1 MTNLVTIIIA
11 FVIAAVF
18 IIVQNSLSKHEN
30 WLLGG
35 IIPLLFV
42 IFSVGVF
49 YFLKLTPSSKN
60 IFPFFI
66 LITLQLCAWGEGRK
80 KYKKE
85 QEAELKKMK
94 SKDL

>member
-1 MTNLVTIIIA
+1 MTNLATIIIA
-11 FVIAAVF
+11 FVIAAVVL
-18 IIVQNSLSKHEN
+18 IVHNSLSKHKN

-35 IIPLLFV
+35 IIPLLSI

-66 LITLQLCAWGEGRK
+66 FVTLQLSTWVEGRR